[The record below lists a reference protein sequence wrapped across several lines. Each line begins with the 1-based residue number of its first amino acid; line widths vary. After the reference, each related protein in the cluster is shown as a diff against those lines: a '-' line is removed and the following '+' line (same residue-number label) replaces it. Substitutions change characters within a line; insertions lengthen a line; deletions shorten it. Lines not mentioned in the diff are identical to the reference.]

1 MEMVEVIGFIAGIFT
16 TIAVLPQLIKSWQ
29 TKKVSNVSP
38 VMFAILMIGVGLWV
52 VYGVLKSDLP
62 IILTNG
68 TSFLLN
74 TLMLILMLRY
84 KK

>member
-1 MEMVEVIGFIAGIFT
+1 MVEVIGFIAGIFT

-52 VYGVLKSDLP
+52 VYGVLKSDSP

>member
-52 VYGVLKSDLP
+52 VYGVLKSDSP

>member
-1 MEMVEVIGFIAGIFT
+1 MVEVIGFIAGIFT